1 MLLFMV
7 DYIVVGC
14 GLAGMAFAE
23 TLAKHNK
30 TFVVIDGEKRS
41 SSLIAG
47 GMYNPVVLKRFTDVW
62 RIKEQLLIAEEFYP
76 ALEDKLGVSCWYPM
90 PLLRRLASIEEQNNW
105 FHASDKPNL
114 VEFLNN
120 ELSKEKVNGVDAPF
134 GYGEVFSTGYLDT
147 NDLIPAYRKYLAN
160 KNSYRLEEFDY
171 EALSYNED
179 GVDYKDIT
187 AKNIV
192 FAEGFGL
199 LKNPFFEGLPLDG
212 TKGEL
217 LLIRIPGLKINAML
231 KAGVFLI
238 PIGHEMFKLG
248 ATYNWEDKTDRPTLE
263 GKEELIEGLKS
274 FMHLDFEIV
283 EHIAGVRPTVK
294 DRRPLLG
301 RSMVSDRIFV
311 LNGLGTRGVLL
322 APYLAEK
329 LFEFIE
335 ENKELEDNLSIHRYK
350 KFKIKK

>member
-7 DYIVVGC
+7 DYIIVGC
-14 GLAGMAFAE
+14 GLAGIAFSE
-23 TLAKHNK
+23 TLIKNDK
-30 TFVVIDGEKRS
+30 SFVVIDGEKRS

-62 RIKEQLLIAEEFYP
+62 RIKEQLSIASAFYP
-76 ALEDKLGVSCWYPM
+76 ALETKLKVSCWHPM
-90 PLLRRLASIEEQNNW
+90 PLLRRLSSVEEQNNW

-114 VEFLNN
+114 SEYLNS
-120 ELSKEKVNGVDAPF
+120 ELIKGKIDGVVAPF
-134 GYGEVFSTGYLDT
+134 GYGQVFSTGYLDT
-147 NDLIPAYRKYLAN
+147 NDLIPAYRKYLIKN
-160 KNSYRLEEFDY
+160 NSYRLEQFDY
-171 EALSYNED
+171 AKLSYDED
-179 GVDYKDIT
+179 RVVYKDIV

-199 LKNPFFEGLPLDG
+199 LQNPFFEGLPLDG

-217 LLIRIPGLKINAML
+217 LLIKIPGLKIDSML

-238 PIGHEMFKLG
+238 PIGNEMFKLG
-248 ATYNWEDKTDRPTLE
+248 ATYNWEDKTDVPTIE
-263 GKEELIEGLKS
+263 GKDELIDGLKS
-274 FMHLDFEIV
+274 FMHFDFEIV

-301 RSMVSDRIFV
+301 RSLVSNRIFV

-322 APYLAEK
+322 APYLAEQ
-329 LFEFIE
+329 LYQHIE
-335 ENKELEDNLSIHRYK
+335 EGKELDENLSIHRYK